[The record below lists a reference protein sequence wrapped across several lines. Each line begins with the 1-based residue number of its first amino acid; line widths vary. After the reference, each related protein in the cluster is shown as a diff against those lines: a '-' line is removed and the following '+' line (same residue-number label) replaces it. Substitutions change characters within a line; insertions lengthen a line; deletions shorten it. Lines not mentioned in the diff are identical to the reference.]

1 MDKLLRGIQSQTI
14 DLCTLDLVTSFA
26 NISYYL
32 YYGNDADSEFM
43 PTEMLRET
51 FYMALLD
58 FPMLVGRLEADGAG
72 HAKVVVDQDNLNVPE
87 FLVSQSSVHFRDLQT
102 SKFSWDALPDG
113 VSTVGPITTANSN
126 GDLKVADVHVVRLR
140 DNSGIVM
147 FISVAHYAVDGTGY
161 CEFVNRWAELCQWM
175 RSDQSMNEPPL
186 CNCSY
191 ERSTLFDSLPK
202 DRKALDD
209 PSLDMITATG
219 TLVRWLAWVSPNTRA
234 RLFNTSLSLTTN
246 VGHIFHI
253 STSGLT
259 RLHASVRERLSSDIR
274 LSDNDVIAALL
285 TMTVA
290 QSETKSK
297 RDSAS
302 ASYLSSLA
310 SYMFPSM
317 YAPDSRF
324 ITQVVIDMRP
334 RLNGLST
341 ARYTGNMVFSSCLV
355 NSMKSLTSDDS
366 EQLLA
371 LIATNVRH
379 LVDYVDP
386 QYIGEFVDTLH
397 KDPTWFMGPPTYTLT
412 KPTLLLS
419 NQSRFPLYH
428 ADFGNGIPSWV
439 SPVKTYFPNFSSI
452 LPTHPSSSGRII
464 YICMNE
470 RAMAK
475 ILLNKFWTSFADMVY

>member
-1 MDKLLRGIQSQTI
+1 
-14 DLCTLDLVTSFA
+14 
-26 NISYYL
+26 
-32 YYGNDADSEFM
+32 
-43 PTEMLRET
+43 
-51 FYMALLD
+51 
-58 FPMLVGRLEADGAG
+58 
-72 HAKVVVDQDNLNVPE
+72 
-87 FLVSQSSVHFRDLQT
+87 
-102 SKFSWDALPDG
+102 
-113 VSTVGPITTANSN
+113 
-126 GDLKVADVHVVRLR
+126 
-140 DNSGIVM
+140 
-147 FISVAHYAVDGTGY
+147 
-161 CEFVNRWAELCQWM
+161 
-175 RSDQSMNEPPL
+175 MN
-186 CNCSY
+186 
-191 ERSTLFDSLPK
+191 
-202 DRKALDD
+202 
-209 PSLDMITATG
+209 
-219 TLVRWLAWVSPNTRA
+219 
-234 RLFNTSLSLTTN
+234 
-246 VGHIFHI
+246 
-253 STSGLT
+253 
-259 RLHASVRERLSSDIR
+259 RLHASVREHLSSDIR
-274 LSDNDVIAALL
+274 LSDNDVITALL

-290 QSETKSK
+290 QSEAESK

-310 SYMFPSM
+310 SYLFPSM

-341 ARYTGNMVFSSCLV
+341 ARYTGNTVFSSCLV

-366 EQLLA
+366 QQLLA
-371 LIATNVRH
+371 LIATNVRQ

-428 ADFGNGIPSWV
+428 ADFGNGIPTWV

-452 LPTHPSSSGRII
+452 LPTHPSSNGRII

-475 ILLNKFWTSFADMVY
+475 ILLNKFWMSFADMVY